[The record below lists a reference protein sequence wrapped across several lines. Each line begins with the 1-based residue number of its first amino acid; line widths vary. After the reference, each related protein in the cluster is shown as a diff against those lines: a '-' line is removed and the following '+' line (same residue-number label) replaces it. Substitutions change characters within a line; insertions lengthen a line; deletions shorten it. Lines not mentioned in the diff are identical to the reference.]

1 MLIFIAIFIYFYKK
15 NKHFFNHKQKL
26 NNFILLC
33 LLTMLSVFLIS
44 PTAIAR
50 WQTATLYI
58 PFLIIFTRIWEK
70 PFIMQISL
78 LGGLFIVFP
87 FLDKF
92 RSFTSWSQF
101 DFKINFKISE
111 NNFNSNLNHDVIKSY
126 IKDLKKI
133 TPGTLFDRAEFL
145 KIAITLPN
153 SIETSRPDLNQ
164 NLLDAIK
171 ELVKNAI
178 KELIDFRIQEGISME
193 KDLLSNLE
201 VIQNKLIQIE
211 ELIPERMNSIKKRL
225 KKNLDNIK
233 VEIDLNRFEQ
243 ELIYYLEKFDI
254 NEEIVRLKNHLIYF
268 KTTLSE
274 SQIEKGKKL
283 TFISQELG
291 REINTI
297 GSKSNNLPMQKAV
310 VEMKNE
316 LEKIKE
322 QLLNVL

>member
-1 MLIFIAIFIYFYKK
+1 MTGFGNASLDSEFGK
-15 NKHFFNHKQKL
+15 
-26 NNFILLC
+26 
-33 LLTMLSVFLIS
+33 
-44 PTAIAR
+44 
-50 WQTATLYI
+50 
-58 PFLIIFTRIWEK
+58 
-70 PFIMQISL
+70 ISL
-78 LGGLFIVFP
+78 DIKSLNSKN
-87 FLDKF
+87 LDLNYSLNPIF
-92 RSFTSWSQF
+92 RNIEGDIRSILTNTLKRGKI

-111 NNFNSNLNHDVIKSY
+111 KNFNSNLNHDVIKSY

-133 TPGTLFDRAEFL
+133 TPETLIDSSELL

-153 SIETSRPDLNQ
+153 SIETNRPDLNQ
-164 NLLDAIK
+164 NLLDTIK
-171 ELVKNAI
+171 ELVKNAV

-193 KDLLSNLE
+193 KDLLSNLDL
-201 VIQNKLIQIE
+201 IKNKMIQIE
-211 ELIPERMNSIKKRL
+211 QLVPDRMISIRKRL
-225 KKNLDNIK
+225 KKTLDNIK

-268 KTTLSE
+268 KKTINE

-283 TFISQELG
+283 IFISQEIG

-297 GSKSNNLPMQKAV
+297 GSKSNNLPIQQAV

-322 QLLNVL
+322 QLLNIL

>member
-1 MLIFIAIFIYFYKK
+1 MTGFGNASLDSEFGK
-15 NKHFFNHKQKL
+15 
-26 NNFILLC
+26 
-33 LLTMLSVFLIS
+33 
-44 PTAIAR
+44 
-50 WQTATLYI
+50 
-58 PFLIIFTRIWEK
+58 
-70 PFIMQISL
+70 ISL
-78 LGGLFIVFP
+78 DIKSLNSKN
-87 FLDKF
+87 LDLNYSLNPIF
-92 RSFTSWSQF
+92 RNIEGDIRSILTNTLKRGKI

-111 NNFNSNLNHDVIKSY
+111 KNFNSNLNHDVIKSY

-133 TPGTLFDRAEFL
+133 TPETLIDSSELL

-153 SIETSRPDLNQ
+153 SIETNRPDLNK
-164 NLLDAIK
+164 NLLDTIK
-171 ELVKNAI
+171 ELVKNAV

-193 KDLLSNLE
+193 KDLLSNLDL
-201 VIQNKLIQIE
+201 IKNKMIQIE
-211 ELIPERMNSIKKRL
+211 QLIPDRMISIRKRL
-225 KKNLDNIK
+225 KKTLDNIK

-268 KTTLSE
+268 KKTINE

-283 TFISQELG
+283 IFISQEIG

-297 GSKSNNLPMQKAV
+297 GSKSNNLPIQQAV

-322 QLLNVL
+322 QLLNIL

>member
-1 MLIFIAIFIYFYKK
+1 MLQSMTGFGNASIDSELGK
-15 NKHFFNHKQKL
+15 
-26 NNFILLC
+26 
-33 LLTMLSVFLIS
+33 
-44 PTAIAR
+44 
-50 WQTATLYI
+50 
-58 PFLIIFTRIWEK
+58 
-70 PFIMQISL
+70 ISL
-78 LGGLFIVFP
+78 DIKSLNSKN
-87 FLDKF
+87 LDLNYSLNPMF
-92 RSFTSWSQF
+92 RNIESDIRSILTTSLKRGKI

>member
-1 MLIFIAIFIYFYKK
+1 MLQSMTGFGNASIDSEFGK
-15 NKHFFNHKQKL
+15 
-26 NNFILLC
+26 
-33 LLTMLSVFLIS
+33 
-44 PTAIAR
+44 
-50 WQTATLYI
+50 
-58 PFLIIFTRIWEK
+58 
-70 PFIMQISL
+70 ISL
-78 LGGLFIVFP
+78 DIKSLNSKN
-87 FLDKF
+87 LDLNYSLNPMF
-92 RSFTSWSQF
+92 RNIESDIRSILTTSLKRGKI

-153 SIETSRPDLNQ
+153 SIETNRPGLNQ
-164 NLLDAIK
+164 NLLDAII

-178 KELIDFRIQEGISME
+178 KELIDFRTQEGVSME

-201 VIQNKLIQIE
+201 LIQNKLIQIE
-211 ELIPERMNSIKKRL
+211 ELVPERMNSIKKRL

-268 KTTLSE
+268 KTTLNE

-297 GSKSNNLPMQKAV
+297 GSKSNNLPMQQAV

>member
-1 MLIFIAIFIYFYKK
+1 MG
-15 NKHFFNHKQKL
+15 QS
-26 NNFILLC
+26 
-33 LLTMLSVFLIS
+33 LTGFGNASIDSEFG
-44 PTAIAR
+44 
-50 WQTATLYI
+50 
-58 PFLIIFTRIWEK
+58 K
-70 PFIMQISL
+70 ISL
-78 LGGLFIVFP
+78 DIKSLNSKN
-87 FLDKF
+87 LDLNYSLNPMF
-92 RSFTSWSQF
+92 RNIESDIRSILTTSLKRGKI

-153 SIETSRPDLNQ
+153 SIETNRPGLNQ
-164 NLLDAIK
+164 NLLDAII

-178 KELIDFRIQEGISME
+178 KELIDFRTQEGVSME

-268 KTTLSE
+268 KTTLNE

-297 GSKSNNLPMQKAV
+297 GSKSNNLPMQQAV

>member
-1 MLIFIAIFIYFYKK
+1 MPG
-15 NKHFFNHKQKL
+15 H
-26 NNFILLC
+26 
-33 LLTMLSVFLIS
+33 
-44 PTAIAR
+44 R
-50 WQTATLYI
+50 
-58 PFLIIFTRIWEK
+58 
-70 PFIMQISL
+70 
-78 LGGLFIVFP
+78 
-87 FLDKF
+87 
-92 RSFTSWSQF
+92 
-101 DFKINFKISE
+101 
-111 NNFNSNLNHDVIKSY
+111 
-126 IKDLKKI
+126 DLKKI

-153 SIETSRPDLNQ
+153 SIETNRPDLNQ

>member
-1 MLIFIAIFIYFYKK
+1 MLQSMTGFGNASIDSEFGK
-15 NKHFFNHKQKL
+15 
-26 NNFILLC
+26 
-33 LLTMLSVFLIS
+33 
-44 PTAIAR
+44 
-50 WQTATLYI
+50 
-58 PFLIIFTRIWEK
+58 
-70 PFIMQISL
+70 ISL
-78 LGGLFIVFP
+78 DIKSLNSKN
-87 FLDKF
+87 LDLNYSLNPMF
-92 RSFTSWSQF
+92 RNIESDIRSILTTSLKRGKI

-153 SIETSRPDLNQ
+153 SIETNRPGLNQ
-164 NLLDAIK
+164 NLLDAII

-178 KELIDFRIQEGISME
+178 KELIDFRTQEGVSME

-211 ELIPERMNSIKKRL
+211 ELVPERMNSIKKRL

-268 KTTLSE
+268 KTTLNE

-297 GSKSNNLPMQKAV
+297 GSKSNNLPMQQAV

>member
-1 MLIFIAIFIYFYKK
+1 MLQSMTGFGNASLDSEFGK
-15 NKHFFNHKQKL
+15 
-26 NNFILLC
+26 
-33 LLTMLSVFLIS
+33 
-44 PTAIAR
+44 
-50 WQTATLYI
+50 
-58 PFLIIFTRIWEK
+58 
-70 PFIMQISL
+70 ISL
-78 LGGLFIVFP
+78 DIKSLNSKN
-87 FLDKF
+87 LDLNYSLNPIF
-92 RSFTSWSQF
+92 RNIEGDIRSILTNTLKRGKI

-111 NNFNSNLNHDVIKSY
+111 KNFNSNLNHDVIKSY

-133 TPGTLFDRAEFL
+133 TPETLIDSSELL

-153 SIETSRPDLNQ
+153 SIETNRPDLNQ
-164 NLLDAIK
+164 NLLDTIK
-171 ELVKNAI
+171 ELVKNAV

-193 KDLLSNLE
+193 KDLLSNLDL
-201 VIQNKLIQIE
+201 IKNKMTQIE
-211 ELIPERMNSIKKRL
+211 QLIPERMISIRKRL
-225 KKNLDNIK
+225 KKTLDNIK

-268 KTTLSE
+268 KKTINE

-283 TFISQELG
+283 IFISQEIG

-297 GSKSNNLPMQKAV
+297 GSKSNNLPIQQAV

-322 QLLNVL
+322 QLLNIL